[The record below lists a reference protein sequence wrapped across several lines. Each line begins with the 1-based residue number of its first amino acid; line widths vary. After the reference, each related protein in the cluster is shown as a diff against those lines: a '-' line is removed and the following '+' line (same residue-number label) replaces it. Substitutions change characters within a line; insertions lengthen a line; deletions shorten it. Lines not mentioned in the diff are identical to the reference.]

1 MPTTSPMD
9 FKKVQSYTLI
19 TALVGISLLF
29 AWMIRPYIYPIFWAG
44 VLAAMFYPL
53 YRRLLKGC
61 RGKTGLAA
69 GLTELIIV
77 LIFLIPF
84 TGIVLLIVQ
93 QAISVYKDFGATDF
107 ITEITGYFESL
118 KQWPLTDRLITS
130 VDVAD
135 LSQRLVS
142 IGSTITTWIYQAIAT
157 GGQNTA
163 KWLIQLFIMLYTL
176 FYFLQDGEKML
187 KRLMH
192 LLPLGDRYE
201 LILYE
206 RFVSTTRATLK
217 GTMLIGLIQGTIGAV
232 AFLIA
237 GVPASIFWGMIMVLF
252 SIIPG
257 VGGSLVM
264 IPALVIMLLLGNYWQ
279 AAVIAAGLI
288 IGGGIDNILRGP
300 LVGKDAQMHPL
311 FIFFSTLGGLL
322 AFGISGIVIGPVITA
337 FLLSLWQIY
346 EDKYK
351 TDLERVG

>member
-1 MPTTSPMD
+1 MD
-9 FKKVQSYTLI
+9 FRKVQSYTLLAALIGI
-19 TALVGISLLF
+19 TVVF
-29 AWMIRPYIYPIFWAG
+29 TWMIRPYIYPIFWAG

-53 YRRLLKGC
+53 YCRILKGC
-61 RGKTGLAA
+61 KGKAGLAA

-77 LIFLIPF
+77 LIFVIPLI
-84 TGIVLLIVQ
+84 GIVLLIIQ
-93 QAISVYKDFGATDF
+93 QAIDVYKDVAATDLLAQT
-107 ITEITGYFESL
+107 ISYFEAL
-118 KQWPLTDRLITS
+118 KNWPIVSRLLGS
-130 VDVAD
+130 VDVND

-142 IGSTITTWIYQAIAT
+142 IGSAVSGWVYQLITK

-163 KWLIQLFIMLYTL
+163 RWLIQLFIMLYTL
-176 FYFLQDGEKML
+176 FYFLHDGEKLL

-201 LILYE
+201 VMLYQ
-206 RFVSTTRATLK
+206 RFISTTRATLK
-217 GTMLIGLIQGTIGAV
+217 GTMLIGIIQGTIGGL

-264 IPALVIMLLLGNYWQ
+264 IPALVITILLGNWWQ
-279 AAVIAAGLI
+279 AIVIAIGLI
-288 IGGGIDNILRGP
+288 IGGGIDNVLRGP

-346 EDKYK
+346 EEKYK
-351 TDLERVG
+351 KELELSG

>member
-1 MPTTSPMD
+1 MD
-9 FKKVQSYTLI
+9 FKKVQSYTLL
-19 TALVGISLLF
+19 TALIGVSLLF

-53 YRRLLKGC
+53 YRRILKGC
-61 RGKTGLAA
+61 AGKASLAA

-77 LIFLIPF
+77 LIFVIPLI
-84 TGIVLLIVQ
+84 GIVLLIIQ
-93 QAISVYKDFGATDF
+93 QAISVYKDVATTDLLAQT
-107 ITEITGYFESL
+107 ISYVEAL
-118 KQWPLTDRLITS
+118 KNWPVVNRLLGSI
-130 VDVAD
+130 DVND

-142 IGSTITTWIYQAIAT
+142 VGSTVSGWVYQLVAK

-163 KWLIQLFIMLYTL
+163 RWLIQLFIMLYTL
-176 FYFLQDGEKML
+176 FYFLQDGEKLL

-201 LILYE
+201 VMLYQ
-206 RFVSTTRATLK
+206 RFISTTRATLK
-217 GTMLIGLIQGTIGAV
+217 GTMLIGLIQGTIGGL

-237 GVPASIFWGMIMVLF
+237 GVPASVFWGMIMVLF

-264 IPALVIMLLLGNYWQ
+264 IPALVIMLLLGNWWQ
-279 AAVIAAGLI
+279 AVVIAVGLV

-346 EDKYK
+346 EEKYK
-351 TDLERVG
+351 KELEVSG